1 MKPKEMR
8 MEMGMEH
15 KANSKSRA
23 LCKRSARMPKGS
35 HKVSI
40 SWMGT
45 SSSNFS
51 HHLSFYL

>member
-1 MKPKEMR
+1 MA
-8 MEMGMEH
+8 MGMEH